1 MAIPRRIEMNKILK
15 QQVLLEDLNTQELT
29 KMSKVI
35 RKLHMKK
42 GEAIFKEQEETK
54 GLYLIHS
61 GKVEISKVTTDGWKQ
76 TLAAFTKGHFFGEL
90 SILEKRKH
98 EASAFAVEDTEILL
112 LGKGDFEKME
122 KEDPELAFK
131 IMKRIALVMCKNLR
145 RMNDKFLNA
154 LISY

>member
-1 MAIPRRIEMNKILK
+1 MNRILK
-15 QQVLLEDLNTQELT
+15 QQVLLEDLESQELT
-29 KMSKVI
+29 RMSQI
-35 RKLHMKK
+35 IDKLHFKK
-42 GEAIFKEQEETK
+42 GESIFKENDDTK

-61 GKVEISKVTTDGWKQ
+61 GKVEITKVTSDGWKQ
-76 TLAAFTKGHFFGEL
+76 TLAAFSKGHFFGEL

-98 EASAFAVEDTEILL
+98 EASAAAVENTDILL
-112 LGKGDFEKME
+112 LSKKDFEKME

-131 IMKRIALVMCKNLR
+131 VMKKIALVMCKNLR